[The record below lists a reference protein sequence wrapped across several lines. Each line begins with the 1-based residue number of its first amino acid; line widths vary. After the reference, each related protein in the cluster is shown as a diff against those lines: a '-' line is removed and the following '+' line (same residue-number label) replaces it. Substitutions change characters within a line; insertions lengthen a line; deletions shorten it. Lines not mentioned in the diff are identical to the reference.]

1 MPLRKKHITELRSVI
16 RINEPNRSE
25 INQVIDLY
33 QSRQIPRLDTA
44 KLLIEQLQSRGK
56 AKNKKAIDRL
66 ADYTTNEPAVERRQR
81 LVFERSII
89 KSIDFL
95 HDESARPVVKIS
107 LNTNI
112 KLVPDSVKFGEYK
125 DDYHWKLIDATET
138 ACKPTIINEILKQQ
152 KNTKT

>member
-1 MPLRKKHITELRSVI
+1 MPFRKKHINELLSVI

-44 KLLIEQLQSRGK
+44 KLLIKQLQSRGK

-81 LVFERSII
+81 LVFERTII
-89 KSIDFL
+89 KSIDYL
-95 HDESARPVVKIS
+95 HDFSARPLVKIS
-107 LNTNI
+107 LT
-112 KLVPDSVKFGEYK
+112 
-125 DDYHWKLIDATET
+125 
-138 ACKPTIINEILKQQ
+138 TITTTLLTISLPSPS
-152 KNTKT
+152 TKTIPKI